1 MQLAKKVIIKGKKG
15 RRPAKKKFNDHSKHH
30 QKRIKNP
37 LKEECQTTLCF
48 HRLYNFIAT
57 KIEVLNTDNNQ
68 HETFNLVE
76 EGELSFTE
84 SDPKELTNDDLDNVN
99 VGLYLKDKF
108 NISHEAL
115 HEIAIKAN
123 DVPNT

>member
-30 QKRIKNP
+30 QKRIKTP
-37 LKEECQTTLCF
+37 LKEECQTTLSF
-48 HRLYNFIAT
+48 LRLYNFIAT

-76 EGELSFTE
+76 EGELSLIQRNLPMMT
-84 SDPKELTNDDLDNVN
+84 L
-99 VGLYLKDKF
+99 
-108 NISHEAL
+108 I
-115 HEIAIKAN
+115 I
-123 DVPNT
+123 